1 MKSGFTV
8 RSVLVKF
15 GTNRNPNCVD
25 SVVQFGAERGTNLHL
40 GVSSVEVG
48 DIHQFGS
55 HGRSWFAWANQMFRH
70 VIQATQNSSID
81 VRSTSIISDPEA
93 FGQFSRYLA
102 ESFEKPHHMLYVHG
116 FNTNFDF
123 ALKQAGRLAA
133 DLKVSGNTFLFSWP
147 SKGSLA
153 QYSADEA
160 SVGACYPFFAEYLEI
175 ILRAIGDMSL
185 TIIAHS
191 MGNRLLTRWI
201 SDQGKVSIKP
211 FIKNAILAAPD
222 VDFDEFC
229 SALVNHEFVC
239 QRTTLYANPADL
251 ALQASAIKHSY
262 HRAGL
267 VPPLPTLP
275 KLETVVVEGFPL
287 DTLAHSYFAE
297 AGNTLH
303 DIFVMMQFDASL
315 EGRPATRKRTINGVE
330 CWTLPYA

>member
-1 MKSGFTV
+1 MKSDFTV

-211 FIKNAILAAPD
+211 FIKNAILVFQVCVCFTWIGLNQFTRVKFHQHDVELTDDFQSKQRRRVCIVASGVDQMTIDNLSHAVPSIVQAESTIGELGIGFQEPQGEFSLNPDPVKNDVGDCCAQDEAA
-222 VDFDEFC
+222 VI
-229 SALVNHEFVC
+229 A
-239 QRTTLYANPADL
+239 
-251 ALQASAIKHSY
+251 
-262 HRAGL
+262 
-267 VPPLPTLP
+267 
-275 KLETVVVEGFPL
+275 KLE
-287 DTLAHSYFAE
+287 A
-297 AGNTLH
+297 
-303 DIFVMMQFDASL
+303 
-315 EGRPATRKRTINGVE
+315 
-330 CWTLPYA
+330 